1 MKKSQLK
8 APLTRPILTEAV
20 RERSSNEASTQSSKE
35 IMATELARLEKMPK
49 MPGVA
54 TIQMMQE
61 FKKFP

>member
-1 MKKSQLK
+1 MNKSQLK
-8 APLTRPILTEAV
+8 APLTRPIFTEAV
-20 RERSSNEASTQSSKE
+20 RERSSNKAPTLSEQE
-35 IMATELARLEKMPK
+35 IMAAELARLEKMPK

>member
-35 IMATELARLEKMPK
+35 IMATELARL
-49 MPGVA
+49 VA
-54 TIQMMQE
+54 LELAQSICTV
-61 FKKFP
+61 FYSRA